1 MGHDVVLSTIKR
13 DYVRRLAEEGR
24 RIDGRSFDEFRPVTI
39 KTGVISKAEGSA
51 DVTLGKTRVIAGIK
65 MIVGSPYPDTPDK
78 GAMATG
84 IELNPLAAPEFE
96 SGPPREGAIELSR
109 VVDRGIRESGL
120 IDMKALCIEEG
131 EKIWMVFIDVDILDH
146 DGNLLDAAA
155 LAAVAALATTK
166 VPISR
171 VDPDKEDYK
180 LPMNPEIP
188 IQTTFA
194 KLGDTIMADTTL
206 DEEGCMDV
214 RLTVS
219 TDQHG
224 NVRAMQKGGGAGAF
238 TRQEVLD
245 IVAKGRDLQQSLR
258 TQLERALEQHEN

>member
-1 MGHDVVLSTIKR
+1 MGHDLVLSTIKK
-13 DYVRRLAEEGR
+13 DYIRRFAKEGR
-24 RIDGRSFDEFRPVTI
+24 RIDGRGFDEFRPVTI

-51 DVTLGKTRVIAGIK
+51 DVSLGKTRVIAGIK

-96 SGPPREGAIELSR
+96 SGPPREGAVELSR

-131 EKIWMVFIDVDILDH
+131 EKVWMVFIDVDVLDH
-146 DGNLLDAAA
+146 DGNLFDAAS
-155 LAAVAALATTK
+155 LAAVAALSTTT
-166 VPISR
+166 VPISQ
-171 VDPDKEDYK
+171 VDPAREDYL

-194 KLGDTIMADTTL
+194 KIGDTILADAEL
-206 DEEGCMDV
+206 DEEACMDV
-214 RLTVS
+214 RLTVA

-224 NVRAMQKGGGAGAF
+224 NVRAMQKGGGSGAL
-238 TRQEVLD
+238 TRQEILD
-245 IVAKGRDLQQSLR
+245 IVAKARDVQSGLR
-258 TQLERALEQHEN
+258 SELERAVGKS